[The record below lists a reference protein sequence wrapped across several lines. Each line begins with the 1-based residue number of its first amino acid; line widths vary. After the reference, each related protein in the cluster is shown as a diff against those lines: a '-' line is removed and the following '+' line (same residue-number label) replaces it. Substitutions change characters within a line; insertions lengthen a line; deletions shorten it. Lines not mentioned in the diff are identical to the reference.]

1 MKLGNVSQ
9 SIIPV
14 PKFFLNKRSIDLFE
28 SNYNTK
34 QSISTERDIN
44 STSKKKKIF
53 QKNKR
58 NKSYFRTKDI
68 LSLNCDLNIN
78 LNPRSFSRQSIT
90 DNKERYLPLYHRNR
104 YQSNAE
110 LKETYFPDITDM
122 NAPKTN
128 YSIPIKQSNLQ
139 KFKDYKK
146 KLNIEKIVNP
156 DLRSDIMNN
165 ATNLIKRINMN
176 YNIKKWN
183 DFDSRTTFNRFHQ
196 TAYSPI
202 TDVIQNNL
210 SDKDAFSMTLREKAL
225 TLKTISNKAK
235 DSIIKSIDKKDFI
248 RSMKNCEEKINN
260 DKVDLLLEKNR
271 KNFLRLKY
279 NNCDGPKYNEKDT
292 KFIFENKTVTD
303 KINRTKLYNGF
314 PSSIK
319 EEFHEVDYFFNNKEP
334 LKMTDYNSKGFISKE
349 KYGYKNANSNGDE
362 LTSCQDPMWIR
373 PLHDDAL

>member
-1 MKLGNVSQ
+1 M
-9 SIIPV
+9 
-14 PKFFLNKRSIDLFE
+14 
-28 SNYNTK
+28 
-34 QSISTERDIN
+34 
-44 STSKKKKIF
+44 
-53 QKNKR
+53 
-58 NKSYFRTKDI
+58 
-68 LSLNCDLNIN
+68 
-78 LNPRSFSRQSIT
+78 
-90 DNKERYLPLYHRNR
+90 PLYHRNR

-122 NAPKTN
+122 NPPKTN
-128 YSIPIKQSNLQ
+128 YSIPLKQSNLQ

-248 RSMKNCEEKINN
+248 
-260 DKVDLLLEKNR
+260 
-271 KNFLRLKY
+271 
-279 NNCDGPKYNEKDT
+279 
-292 KFIFENKTVTD
+292 
-303 KINRTKLYNGF
+303 
-314 PSSIK
+314 
-319 EEFHEVDYFFNNKEP
+319 
-334 LKMTDYNSKGFISKE
+334 
-349 KYGYKNANSNGDE
+349 
-362 LTSCQDPMWIR
+362 
-373 PLHDDAL
+373 